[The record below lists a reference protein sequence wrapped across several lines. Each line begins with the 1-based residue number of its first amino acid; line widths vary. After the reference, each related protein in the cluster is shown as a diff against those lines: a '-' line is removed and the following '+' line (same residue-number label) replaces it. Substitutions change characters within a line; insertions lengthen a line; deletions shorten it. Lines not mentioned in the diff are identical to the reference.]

1 MSGEKRCQVS
11 GSRAVSRKACQ
22 DSEMTSAS
30 QIERKWHHQKRAE
43 RKKCQGEKDVQTN
56 RQQHERLSS
65 EMKQAGSRENG
76 SVRQGCR
83 QNRKVKK
90 KEPQEL
96 AQSTARTARRQACPG
111 STCVYVMWI
120 ALTILCISDFCFNG
134 FNSCHTKLRLPFT

>member
-43 RKKCQGEKDVQTN
+43 RKKCQGEKDVQNN

-96 AQSTARTARRQACPG
+96 AQSTARTARRPG
-111 STCVYVMWI
+111 LPRLY
-120 ALTILCISDFCFNG
+120 LCICDVDCLDHPLHFRF
-134 FNSCHTKLRLPFT
+134 LLQRLQFLSY